1 MKKEAREGY
10 KMTELGEI
18 PNEWSIKKIGDLIH
32 YMKIGLSRNLKED
45 DIGIPCIR
53 SNNIINSKICGD
65 ELKYWYLEDDKGANI
80 RDYIL
85 NDGDI
90 LINFINSMSQI
101 GKGCIYKDI
110 GRPAI
115 YTTNIFRV
123 QMEKKVMN
131 NLYFNYFIQTEF
143 YKKEIVLITKLA
155 INQASFTIGDF
166 KNIKL
171 VVPTMKEQE
180 KIAEIL
186 STVDEQIENTEKLIQ
201 KNQELK
207 KGLMQQL
214 LTKGIGHTEFKKTEL
229 GYIPKE
235 WKIKKIYELV
245 QYMKS
250 GLSRNLKDDDI
261 GIPCIR
267 SNNIIDNKID
277 DKDLKYWYLEDDK
290 GANINEYILDD
301 GDILVNFINSVA
313 QIGKTC
319 IYKDIGRPV
328 IYTTNIFRIKMNQD
342 VILNKYFYYFTQIE
356 KYKKA
361 IMLITKPAVNQASFT
376 TQDFKRIELMVPP
389 IEEQDKIVLIL
400 SSIDEKI
407 EEYKNKKESLKEVKK
422 GLMEQLLTGKLRI
435 D

>member
-32 YMKIGLSRNLKED
+32 YMKSGLSRNLKED

-115 YTTNIFRV
+115 YTTNIFRM

-143 YKKEIVLITKLA
+143 YKKEIVLITKPA
-155 INQASFTIGDF
+155 INQASFTTGDF

-171 VVPTMKEQE
+171 VVPTIKEQE
-180 KIAEIL
+180 KIVEIL

-229 GYIPKE
+229 GIIPKK
-235 WKIKKIYELV
+235 WRLKKIDEIGKVITGNTPKTTEKDNYGDEFLWVSPFDMGSSKYIKNTNKMLSKKGFDKARKLPSGAVLVTCIGSTIGKIGIATNELSTNQQINSIICNEDV
-245 QYMKS
+245 DSEFIYYAIDYNFSKYSNYISNQAVPIINKS
-250 GLSRNLKDDDI
+250 TFGEFLIQIPELKEQNKVAKILSKVDDDI
-261 GIPCIR
+261 E
-267 SNNIIDNKID
+267 K
-277 DKDLKYWYLEDDK
+277 
-290 GANINEYILDD
+290 
-301 GDILVNFINSVA
+301 
-313 QIGKTC
+313 Q
-319 IYKDIGRPV
+319 
-328 IYTTNIFRIKMNQD
+328 
-342 VILNKYFYYFTQIE
+342 LNK
-356 KYKKA
+356 
-361 IMLITKPAVNQASFT
+361 
-376 TQDFKRIELMVPP
+376 
-389 IEEQDKIVLIL
+389 
-400 SSIDEKI
+400 
-407 EEYKNKKESLKEVKK
+407 KNKLEILRN
-422 GLMEQLLTGKLRI
+422 GLIQQLLTGNIRVI
-435 D
+435 

>member
-32 YMKIGLSRNLKED
+32 YMKSGLSRNLKED
-45 DIGIPCIR
+45 DI
-53 SNNIINSKICGD
+53 
-65 ELKYWYLEDDKGANI
+65 GANI

-115 YTTNIFRV
+115 YTTNIFRM

-143 YKKEIVLITKLA
+143 YKKEIVLITKPA
-155 INQASFTIGDF
+155 INQASFTTGDF

-171 VVPTMKEQE
+171 VVPTIKEQE
-180 KIAEIL
+180 KIVEIL

-229 GYIPKE
+229 GIIPKK
-235 WKIKKIYELV
+235 WRLKKIDEIGKVITGNTPKTTEKDNYGDEFLWVSPFDMGSSKYIKNTNKMLSKKGFDKARKLPSGAVLVTCIGSTIGKIGIATNELSTNQQINSIICNEDV
-245 QYMKS
+245 DSEFIYYAIDYNFSKYSNYISNQAVPIINKS
-250 GLSRNLKDDDI
+250 TFGEFLIQIPELKEQNKVAKILSKVDDDI
-261 GIPCIR
+261 E
-267 SNNIIDNKID
+267 K
-277 DKDLKYWYLEDDK
+277 
-290 GANINEYILDD
+290 
-301 GDILVNFINSVA
+301 
-313 QIGKTC
+313 Q
-319 IYKDIGRPV
+319 
-328 IYTTNIFRIKMNQD
+328 
-342 VILNKYFYYFTQIE
+342 LNK
-356 KYKKA
+356 
-361 IMLITKPAVNQASFT
+361 
-376 TQDFKRIELMVPP
+376 
-389 IEEQDKIVLIL
+389 
-400 SSIDEKI
+400 
-407 EEYKNKKESLKEVKK
+407 KNKLEILRN
-422 GLMEQLLTGKLRI
+422 GLIQQLLTGNIRVI
-435 D
+435 

>member
-32 YMKIGLSRNLKED
+32 YMKSGLSRNLKED

-115 YTTNIFRV
+115 YTTNIFRM

-143 YKKEIVLITKLA
+143 YKKEIVLITKPA
-155 INQASFTIGDF
+155 INQASFTTGDF

-171 VVPTMKEQE
+171 VVPTIKEQE
-180 KIAEIL
+180 KIVEIL

-229 GYIPKE
+229 GEIPKAWE
-235 WKIKKIYELV
+235 IKKIEEICEILDSKRVPLNGKQRLKMQGDIPYYGANAIVDYINDYIFDDELILIAEDGGNFGEFREKPIAFYVKGKCWVNNHAHVLKAVECENSKWIFYNLVHKDITEIV
-245 QYMKS
+245 QGGTRAK
-250 GLSRNLKDDDI
+250 LNQ
-261 GIPCIR
+261 
-267 SNNIIDNKID
+267 
-277 DKDLKYWYLEDDK
+277 KDLR
-290 GANINEYILDD
+290 NIKIPFPNLDE
-301 GDILVNFINSVA
+301 
-313 QIGKTC
+313 Q
-319 IYKDIGRPV
+319 
-328 IYTTNIFRIKMNQD
+328 
-342 VILNKYFYYFTQIE
+342 E
-356 KYKKA
+356 KIA
-361 IMLITKPAVNQASFT
+361 
-376 TQDFKRIELMVPP
+376 
-389 IEEQDKIVLIL
+389 LIL
-400 SSIDEKI
+400 SSMDKKI
-407 EEYKNKKESLKEVKK
+407 EQYKYKKEKLEELKK
-422 GLMEQLLTGKLRI
+422 GLMKQLLNGNIRVI
-435 D
+435 